1 MNHDTDAARAAGY
14 ADAMN
19 GLCLPEFFHCQC
31 DECRDAYDQGQ
42 KDAIYEL
49 ANRL

>member
-19 GLCLPEFFHCQC
+19 GLCLPDFYPCQC
-31 DECRDAYDQGQ
+31 FDCREAYDQGQ
-42 KDAIYEL
+42 KDAIYEMG
-49 ANRL
+49 ARR